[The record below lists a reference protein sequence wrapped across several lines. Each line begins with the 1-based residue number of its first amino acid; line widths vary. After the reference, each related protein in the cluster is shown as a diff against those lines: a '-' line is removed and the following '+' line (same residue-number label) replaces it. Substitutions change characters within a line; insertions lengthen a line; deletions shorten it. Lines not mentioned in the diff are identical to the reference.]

1 VRYSL
6 ALALETDSPLAAA
19 ALTAAERRDCAALA
33 TAERRAEWRAGRFA
47 AKRAVALATG
57 VRDLHAIELRAR
69 HRAAPEVRVPG
80 LPAAPVSLSITH
92 AAGRAAA
99 VAVRGTAGIGI
110 DLEFGERVPP
120 GYARYFLKPS
130 ERAVAGWLGV
140 TALWV
145 IKEAAWKALRLSDA
159 APFAALEVHIGRD
172 GKLRALSVSG
182 ERRPAW
188 GGLSYPW
195 PGALLAV
202 VLT

>member
-1 VRYSL
+1 MQHPPRVHSSY
-6 ALALETDSPLAAA
+6 ALALETDGPRAAA
-19 ALTAAERRDCAALA
+19 ALTDAERRDCAALP
-33 TAERRAEWRAGRFA
+33 TALRRGDWRAGRFA
-47 AKRAVALATG
+47 AKRAIAQVLGLT
-57 VRDLHAIELRAR
+57 DLRAIELRAGR
-69 HRAAPEVRVPG
+69 GVP
-80 LPAAPVSLSITH
+80 PPAPVSLSIAH

-99 VAVRGTAGIGI
+99 VAVRGTAGVGV
-110 DLEFGERVPP
+110 DLEFGAGVGERH
-120 GYARYFLKPS
+120 ARYFLKPS
-130 ERAVAGWLGV
+130 ERAVARWLGF

-172 GKLRALSVSG
+172 GMLRALSVFG

-188 GGLSYPW
+188 GELSHPW